1 MNNSNQV
8 RVTWKTLFHSSRA
21 KWMLMFCILALA
33 FIILYL
39 PLFYQN
45 VIGPKP
51 GILVHDVVLNA
62 LRPINFSIPIF
73 TLIYLTI
80 LHTFLTNLRYPVKLL
95 LGLCVYLAVS
105 LLRMLAMYIITF
117 EPPQDMILL
126 IDPVTSHF
134 YPDAGFAKDLFFSG
148 HISTLT
154 LMVLLEKDRII
165 KWIKIV
171 ATTIVG
177 IFLAWQHVHYT
188 LDLLV
193 APFITWAVYKL
204 CYHWLLTSSKN
215 ID

>member
-8 RVTWKTLFHSSRA
+8 RVTRKTLFHSSRA
-21 KWMLMFCILALA
+21 KWMLMFCILALV

-51 GILVHDVVLNA
+51 GILMHDVVLNA

-126 IDPVTSHF
+126 IDPVSSHF

-193 APFITWAVYKL
+193 APFITWAVYRL